1 MLALNTRQPD
11 RIARHASI
19 VMSVRPDNEED
30 PTRQLRFDEVWNEML
45 WCYSGV
51 THLTDIRKATV

>member
-1 MLALNTRQPD
+1 
-11 RIARHASI
+11 
-19 VMSVRPDNEED
+19 MSVRPDNEED